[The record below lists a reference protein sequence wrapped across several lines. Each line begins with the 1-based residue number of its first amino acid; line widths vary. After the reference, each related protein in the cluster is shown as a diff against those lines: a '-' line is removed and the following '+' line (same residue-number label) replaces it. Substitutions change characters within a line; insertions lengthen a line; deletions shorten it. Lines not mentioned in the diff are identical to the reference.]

1 MINLALTP
9 RPFAAREH
17 LTVTAGRTVRA
28 LLADLVAQERV
39 SIEDLPRGEIWVDG
53 LHLDRTS
60 ALDHVLAEGES
71 VLLDFEA
78 RGGGGGGGK
87 DVGQIMLQIAVIA
100 VSTWIG
106 GPAGAGLGLKSV
118 LLRTVLSGATLA
130 LGNAAIASLYKPEAA
145 GGAVNE
151 RYALQAASNN
161 YRPWSPQPLAL
172 GEVVV
177 APDLAAKTFTQN
189 RGDDVWI
196 HGILALHRGP
206 CEIADLKIG
215 DTLVSSLT
223 GDDAQFAYHLTPGP
237 RTFSLYP
244 NDVDQLDLSEELEA
258 TVSGSTPVVRAGSGE
273 GQRFDF
279 DFFFPAGLHF
289 QKDDGRII
297 STSITL
303 TVRYRAIDEEGAAL
317 GSWTDGLTV
326 PLTST
331 TRDPWRITRFLT
343 LPFGRYEFE
352 VKRSA
357 KPDGNEKRRD
367 RVVWTAVRSVAFRKP
382 VVDEQLS
389 LIEFA
394 VRATALNQG
403 TLAPITCRITPV
415 CEVWDGVAWAEPEP
429 TSNPAALTRW
439 LMTGPAAV
447 LPLTTGQADVGLREW
462 SGLCDTYDWRAGLY
476 VTDEKTQADL
486 IKMLAEA
493 GRAGVYWDGSALVA
507 TPWVEKPAPIQ
518 SFTDVNL
525 RDHAW
530 EIIWPEP
537 VHALR
542 MEFQNLE
549 EAGEWDEVFVY
560 ADGYAEQ
567 TDVGEGLTA
576 ATLVETVRLDG
587 QMTPQRAWR
596 DGRWML
602 GRRQLQRRVDTWRA
616 DIEAVVCRYGDRVR
630 LAWKRTS
637 GEGGARIRCRRWSGE
652 TVTGLRLDRPVTF
665 IAGEDY
671 CVDLRLAG
679 QLITGVPVVNP
690 AVTEP
695 LSRREIVFVTPRSSA
710 LCPGRGDLIAFGI
723 AEKVSEDVEI
733 VDISP
738 AEGNQF
744 ALTAVRYVAPQLMAA
759 ETGPIPELP
768 GRLSRDRAK
777 DPPAPVLLGVQT
789 APEGVRV
796 DFAMSPWRGAPLTG
810 FAVRWRR
817 QPGEG
822 ETVGWTPL
830 PDLAASAGTLT
841 TPALSELAGEDD
853 LTAVV
858 IEIVAMTSSGRVS
871 LPLTVVARVA
881 NAPEDEDTRAIDRIL
896 SERLTRFEAWLLEQE
911 RRRAVQRD
919 ALDRFDVLADDLD
932 VVNGRARLRGILD
945 IGGSTLSLLG
955 VADRTELGFDGDGNV
970 NRPLRPDIIF
980 DSGLVTG
987 LDLDTA
993 TDGLT
998 GLIDGV
1004 VTDLELVEGD
1014 VGDLVV
1020 VVDGHTGDIGGL
1032 VTDLGLVETD
1042 LVALDGV
1049 VDGIT
1054 IGADGTMSGGRGSV
1068 TILGLGFTGDLDA
1081 NRITNTNELTDGA
1094 NLGGTATWTGTSG
1107 RPENL
1112 VALVGTEPILN
1123 ADISIG
1129 SDGALIGAG
1138 GGAVTL
1144 TGLGAGDL
1152 AVLDAVNLDDDVI
1165 EGAVN
1170 RFFTATEEGRL
1181 AGIEDGATAGAD
1193 FGVNVSGVPVNLLAL
1208 VGTEVLDNSEI
1219 TLDADGSLL
1228 GGGGGAVTPAG
1239 LGVPT
1244 LSELAVTFGLFQ
1256 DDLEDGTIVPLTFY
1270 LQGEMSKKDFATAG
1284 INIRDQDDAL
1294 ILQSRLVN
1302 DEGLSLGVVDGG
1314 LKRHSNGQFSPVS
1327 GQPEIIDAEDGEVV
1341 TFTTPYPVQPLVQY
1355 LNENLD
1361 ALDAGEYY
1369 VCTPTGQSGS
1379 GFTARARKVTPG
1391 IAPTYATRL
1400 DDQTGSTFTEISEDG
1415 QTAYRQKGLSGVAYN
1430 ERYVARVAAR
1440 VRGVVTDIDNSEI
1453 PPLILYGP
1461 ANVTF
1466 SLFGRLTS
1474 GGSRVLMGS
1483 TTHTTEPTNSP
1494 TDIEV
1499 EVVGE
1504 ADWGTW
1510 DVHAGYEYEIE
1521 ITAGGDEDVRYITDF
1536 ISLTYQEQTGGG
1548 APSNTTALSDGRKI
1562 RYIVTPR
1569 DG

>member
-17 LTVTAGRTVRA
+17 LTVPAGRTVRA

-39 SIEDLPRGEIWVDG
+39 LIEDLPRGEIWVDG
-53 LHLDRTS
+53 RHLDRDE
-60 ALDHVLAEGES
+60 ALDHVLSEGES

-78 RGGGGGGGK
+78 RGGGRGGK
-87 DVGQIMLQIAVIA
+87 DIGQILLQIAVIA
-100 VSTWIG
+100 VATWVG
-106 GPAGAGLGLKSV
+106 GPAGAGLGLKSM
-118 LLRTVLSGATLA
+118 LLRTVASATTMA
-130 LGNAAIASLYKPEAA
+130 LGSAAIAALFKPESA
-145 GGAVNE
+145 GGQAND

-161 YRPWSPQPLAL
+161 YRPWAPQPLAL

-196 HGILALHRGP
+196 YGILGLHRGP
-206 CEIADLKIG
+206 CVISDLKIG

-223 GDDAQFAYHLTPGP
+223 SADAQFAYHLTPGP

-273 GQRFDF
+273 GDRFDF

-303 TVRYRAIDEEGAAL
+303 TVRYREINAEGQPV
-317 GSWTDGLTV
+317 GSWLSGLTV
-326 PLTST
+326 PLSST
-331 TRDPWRITRFLT
+331 TKDPWRLTRMLA

-352 VKRSA
+352 VSRSA

-367 RVVWTAVRSVAFRKP
+367 RVFWTAVRSVAFRKP

-403 TLAPITCRITPV
+403 TLAPITCRLTPV
-415 CEVWDGVAWAEPEP
+415 CETWNGTSWGDPEP

-447 LPLTTGQADVGLREW
+447 LPLTAGQADVGLRAW

-476 VTDEKTQADL
+476 VTDEKSQADL
-486 IKMLAEA
+486 LQMLAEA

-525 RDHAW
+525 RDHGW
-530 EIIWPEP
+530 EIFWPEP

-542 MEFQNLE
+542 MEFQNL
-549 EAGEWDEVFVY
+549 AASGEWDEVFVY

-567 TDVGEGLTA
+567 TDVAEGLTA

-587 QMTPQRAWR
+587 QMLPERAWR

-630 LAWKRTS
+630 LAWKRVS

-652 TVTGLRLDRPVTF
+652 MVTGLRLDRPVTF
-665 IAGEDY
+665 VAGEDY

-690 AVTEP
+690 AVSEP
-695 LSRREIVFVTPRSSA
+695 LSRREIVFATPRAAS
-710 LCPGRGDLIAFGI
+710 LCPGRGDMIAFGI

-738 AEGNQF
+738 AEGHQF

-777 DPPAPVLLGVQT
+777 DPPAPVLLGVLA

-817 QPGEG
+817 QPGAG

-841 TPALSELAGEDD
+841 TPALSDLAGEDD

-871 LPLTVVARVA
+871 PPLTVVASVA

-896 SERLTRFEAWLLEQE
+896 AERLTRFEAWLLEQE

-919 ALDRFDVLADDLD
+919 ALDRFDVLVDDLD
-932 VVNGRARLRGILD
+932 PVNRRARLRGGSLD
-945 IGGSTLSLLG
+945 IDGSTLDLLG
-955 VADRTELGFDGDGNV
+955 VASRTEAGFDDFGNII
-970 NRPLRPDIIF
+970 RPLLPDVII

-987 LDLDTA
+987 LELADA
-993 TDGLT
+993 TNGLT
-998 GLIDGV
+998 GLIAAVGD
-1004 VTDLELVEGD
+1004 D
-1014 VGDLVV
+1014 VGLVAAEV
-1020 VVDGHTGDIGGL
+1020 DALTLVVDGHTSDI
-1032 VTDLGLVETD
+1032 D
-1042 LVALDGV
+1042 
-1049 VDGIT
+1049 
-1054 IGADGTMSGGRGSV
+1054 
-1068 TILGLGFTGDLDA
+1068 GLGGDLLAVSDD
-1081 NRITNTNELTDGA
+1081 L
-1094 NLGGTATWTGTSG
+1094 S
-1107 RPENL
+1107 
-1112 VALVGTEPILN
+1112 AL
-1123 ADISIG
+1123 AG
-1129 SDGALIGAG
+1129 SL
-1138 GGAVTL
+1138 
-1144 TGLGAGDL
+1144 GDL
-1152 AVLDAVNLDDDVI
+1152 AVLDAVDLDTQVTEGTLYKLFSADEQTKLLGIDPGAQVNPSDLFELDPTASAKLDGLPEGSELGALAFLASVSLLTQVDDVP
-1165 EGAVN
+1165 A
-1170 RFFTATEEGRL
+1170 
-1181 AGIEDGATAGAD
+1181 
-1193 FGVNVSGVPVNLLAL
+1193 NVLAL
-1208 VGTEVLDNSEI
+1208 TGAEVLD
-1219 TLDADGSLL
+1219 A
-1228 GGGGGAVTPAG
+1228 GALEAG
-1239 LGVPT
+1239 LIAGLIIPAEAASFT
-1244 LSELAVTFGLFQ
+1244 NKGALAER
-1256 DDLEDGTIVPLTFY
+1256 DDVDTPQIVPLSVTASGRAVTDA
-1270 LQGEMSKKDFATAG
+1270 QITIGENGAYVQIQT
-1284 INIRDQDDAL
+1284 
-1294 ILQSRLVN
+1294 LVITTTGAPVEI
-1302 DEGLSLGVVDGG
+1302 DWGAYFRT
-1314 LKRHSNGQFSPVS
+1314 KSP
-1327 GQPEIIDAEDGEVV
+1327 
-1341 TFTTPYPVQPLVQY
+1341 
-1355 LNENLD
+1355 
-1361 ALDAGEYY
+1361 
-1369 VCTPTGQSGS
+1369 S
-1379 GFTARARKVTPG
+1379 GFN
-1391 IAPTYATRL
+1391 I
-1400 DDQTGSTFTEISEDG
+1400 Q
-1415 QTAYRQKGLSGVAYN
+1415 
-1430 ERYVARVAAR
+1430 
-1440 VRGVVTDIDNSEI
+1440 
-1453 PPLILYGP
+1453 
-1461 ANVTF
+1461 
-1466 SLFGRLTS
+1466 
-1474 GGSRVLMGS
+1474 
-1483 TTHTTEPTNSP
+1483 
-1494 TDIEV
+1494 
-1499 EVVGE
+1499 
-1504 ADWGTW
+1504 
-1510 DVHAGYEYEIE
+1510 
-1521 ITAGGDEDVRYITDF
+1521 
-1536 ISLTYQEQTGGG
+1536 ISLNRSTVPTGGG
-1548 APSNTTALSDGRKI
+1548 SPVTAGPDFGTYQALELSGDDFYHGLLASKAKDNPPAGTTTYTLSAGSNLGTFLTTKTAEKRYLSAREYKSE
-1562 RYIVTPR
+1562 
-1569 DG
+1569 

>member
-53 LHLDRTS
+53 CHLDRTS
-60 ALDHVLAEGES
+60 ALDHVLTEGES

-87 DVGQIMLQIAVIA
+87 DVGQILLQIAVIA

-196 HGILALHRGP
+196 YGILALHRGP

-223 GDDAQFAYHLTPGP
+223 GDDARFAYHLEPGA

-303 TVRYRAIDEEGAAL
+303 TVRYREIDAEGQPV
-317 GSWTDGLTV
+317 GSWATGLSV

-331 TRDPWRITRFLT
+331 TRDPWRITRMLT

-352 VKRSA
+352 VSRSA

-415 CEVWDGVAWAEPEP
+415 CEIWDGTAWADPEP

-525 RDHAW
+525 RDHGW

-567 TDVGEGLTA
+567 TDVSEGLIA

-602 GRRQLQRRVDTWRA
+602 GRRQLQRRVDSWRA

-630 LAWKRTS
+630 LAWKRAS
-637 GEGGARIRCRRWSGE
+637 GEGGARIRCRRWSGD

-695 LSRREIVFVTPRSSA
+695 LSRREIVFASPRAAS

-744 ALTAVRYVAPQLMAA
+744 VLTAVRYVAPQLMAA

-768 GRLSRDRAK
+768 GRLSRDRSK

-789 APEGVRV
+789 AAEGVRV

-817 QPGEG
+817 QPGAG

-871 LPLTVVARVA
+871 LPLTVVASVA
-881 NAPEDEDTRAIDRIL
+881 NAPVDEDTRAIDRIL

-932 VVNGRARLRGILD
+932 TVNGRARLRGGFLD
-945 IGGSTLSLLG
+945 IDGSTLDLLG
-955 VADRTELGFDGDGNV
+955 VASRTEAGFDDFGNV
-970 NRPLRPDIIF
+970 VRPLLPDVIT

-987 LDLDTA
+987 LELTDA

-998 GLIDGV
+998 LLI
-1004 VTDLELVEGD
+1004 GD
-1014 VGDLVV
+1014 VSDDVALVSGGV
-1020 VVDGHTGDIGGL
+1020 DALTLVVDGHTSDI
-1032 VTDLGLVETD
+1032 
-1042 LVALDGV
+1042 
-1049 VDGIT
+1049 
-1054 IGADGTMSGGRGSV
+1054 S
-1068 TILGLGFTGDLDA
+1068 GLGGDLLA
-1081 NRITNTNELTDGA
+1081 V
-1094 NLGGTATWTGTSG
+1094 SG
-1107 RPENL
+1107 DL
-1112 VALVGTEPILN
+1112 SAL
-1123 ADISIG
+1123 SG
-1129 SDGALIGAG
+1129 SL
-1138 GGAVTL
+1138 
-1144 TGLGAGDL
+1144 GDL
-1152 AVLDAVNLDDDVI
+1152 ALLDQVDLDTQVTD
-1165 EGAVN
+1165 GTTY
-1170 RFFTATEEGRL
+1170 RRFTAVEQGRL

-1193 FGVNVSGVPVNLLAL
+1193 WLVDLLNLPANLAAL
-1208 VGTEVLDNSEI
+1208 IGTEAIDNAGISI
-1219 TLDADGSLL
+1219 GADGGLI
-1228 GGGGGAVTPAG
+1228 GGGGGAVTLAG
-1239 LGVPT
+1239 LG
-1244 LSELAVTFGLFQ
+1244 
-1256 DDLEDGTIVPLTFY
+1256 
-1270 LQGEMSKKDFATAG
+1270 FAG
-1284 INIRDQDDAL
+1284 
-1294 ILQSRLVN
+1294 
-1302 DEGLSLGVVDGG
+1302 
-1314 LKRHSNGQFSPVS
+1314 
-1327 GQPEIIDAEDGEVV
+1327 
-1341 TFTTPYPVQPLVQY
+1341 
-1355 LNENLD
+1355 
-1361 ALDAGEYY
+1361 ALDATNDTTVNSLISDLTSGSFVPLEAGGI
-1369 VCTPTGQSGS
+1369 TGQGDL
-1379 GFTARARKVTPG
+1379 AL
-1391 IAPTYATRL
+1391 L
-1400 DDQTGSTFTEISEDG
+1400 DAVSLLTQ
-1415 QTAYRQKGLSGVAYN
+1415 
-1430 ERYVARVAAR
+1430 
-1440 VRGVVTDIDNSEI
+1440 VTDV
-1453 PPLILYGP
+1453 P
-1461 ANVTF
+1461 ANVLALTGAEVLDAGALEADLLAGLVIPAEAATF
-1466 SLFGRLTS
+1466 TNKGALAERDDVDTPQIVQNAVTVSGSAVTDAQITIGENNNTVQIQTLTLTTTGKPVDVDWGAYFRTKS
-1474 GGSRVLMGS
+1474 PAGYNIHVVVVRSTVPEGGGSAVNATVDFGAYQALELSGDDFYYGLLASKAKDTPPAGTTTYAMRAGS
-1483 TTHTTEPTNSP
+1483 NLGTFLTTKTAEKRYLAVREQKTE
-1494 TDIEV
+1494 
-1499 EVVGE
+1499 
-1504 ADWGTW
+1504 
-1510 DVHAGYEYEIE
+1510 
-1521 ITAGGDEDVRYITDF
+1521 
-1536 ISLTYQEQTGGG
+1536 
-1548 APSNTTALSDGRKI
+1548 
-1562 RYIVTPR
+1562 
-1569 DG
+1569 